1 MSPFSWE
8 SGHWNH
14 ALCFLS
20 FVFLLRDRWFCRW
33 ILIICVFPVIMRM
46 WSVSVFIVFDLPFVS
61 TLRRIHELS
70 LRTDVVLLSLS
81 VWSLNAPTHSIP
93 VWCLLQ
99 GWWLHLI
106 SFIFFWCCGF
116 HLNVAD
122 FTFVFVHYVCFLFL
136 CFLPN
141 QNSNRFVVP
150 GILRVWSFNLC
161 LLFVL
166 FLWLF
171 QDGCL
176 RFSTVFVLLFC
187 FFFWEWGRWAL

>member
-1 MSPFSWE
+1 MNLVLERMSFCYPCQC
-8 SGHWNH
+8 GHWMH
-14 ALCFLS
+14 PRIPFL
-20 FVFLLRDRWFCRW
+20 FGVYFKADDCILYLLF
-33 ILIICVFPVIMRM
+33 
-46 WSVSVFIVFDLPFVS
+46 
-61 TLRRIHELS
+61 
-70 LRTDVVLLSLS
+70 
-81 VWSLNAPTHSIP
+81 
-93 VWCLLQ
+93 
-99 GWWLHLI
+99 
-106 SFIFFWCCGF
+106 FFWCCGF

-176 RFSTVFVLLFC
+176 RFSTVFVLLFW